1 MGRVSSLLKKHE
13 GELHK
18 LAEALVEYETL
29 NLDEV
34 REVLA
39 GRKLNR
45 MGNKGEAL
53 KSQTEL
59 QAAAPEQ

>member
-1 MGRVSSLLKKHE
+1 MSRASTLLKKHE
-13 GELHK
+13 DELHK

-29 NLDEV
+29 SSDEV
-34 REVLA
+34 KEVLA

-53 KSQTEL
+53 KSQSEL
-59 QAAAPEQ
+59 EAEKDK

>member
-1 MGRVSSLLKKHE
+1 MNRAANLLKKHE
-13 GELHK
+13 GELHT
-18 LAEALVEYETL
+18 LAEALIEYETL
-29 NLDEV
+29 SLDEV

-53 KSQTEL
+53 KSQSEL
-59 QAAAPEQ
+59 EAQKDK